1 MILAR
6 LAKSWKHALHLV
18 DTNVL
23 SLKAPGR
30 REGAA
35 ALIDW
40 LDARSDQLFLST
52 ITVAEIEDG
61 IARLR
66 RSGGLARAGRLEDW
80 LDVVLHLYGDRVM
93 SFDIPAARL
102 AGLLMDRA
110 RAMGQAPGFADL
122 AIAATAGVHDLAVL
136 TRNLRHFAP
145 LGIPAINPFESLPD

>member
-1 MILAR
+1 MGPTLFP
-6 LAKSWKHALHLV
+6 V

-66 RSGGLARAGRLEDW
+66 RSGGLARADRLEDR
-80 LDVVLHLYGDRVM
+80 LET
-93 SFDIPAARL
+93 SFFISTVT
-102 AGLLMDRA
+102 G
-110 RAMGQAPGFADL
+110 
-122 AIAATAGVHDLAVL
+122 
-136 TRNLRHFAP
+136 
-145 LGIPAINPFESLPD
+145 